1 MILVTGATGNVG
13 REVVKNLMKR
23 NANFQVATHRREKKG
38 VYFDFENFSSLKPA
52 LMGVT
57 KLFLLRPPHL
67 ANAKKYF
74 QPVIDTAKEVGI
86 KHIVFLSL
94 LGVEK
99 NPIVPHAKI
108 EKIIKDSGIPYTLL
122 RPSFFMQN
130 LFSQHG
136 DELRNEKII
145 EVPAG
150 NGKTSFIDVRDIGE
164 VAAKVLTED
173 GHEFKAYAL
182 TGSDALTYYEVA
194 EIISKETNE
203 HIIYT
208 NPSIFTFRK
217 RMIQKGLKNDFIM
230 VMIGIYTTA
239 RLGLAKKITLDLEQL
254 LERKPITLKQ
264 FAHDYREKLIYEG

>member
-13 REVVKNLMKR
+13 KEIVKALIQR
-23 NANFQVATHRREKKG
+23 NANFQVTTHKKEG
-38 VYFDFENFSSLKPA
+38 KGAYFDFENPSSLKPA

-67 ANAKKYF
+67 ADAKKYF
-74 QPVIDTAKEVGI
+74 QPVIDAAKEVGI

-108 EKIIKDSGIPYTLL
+108 EKIIKDSGIPYTFL

-130 LFSQHG
+130 LLSQHG
-136 DELRNEKII
+136 DELRKEKKI

-150 NGKTSFIDVRDIGE
+150 RGKTSFIDVRDIGE

-173 GHEFKAYAL
+173 GHRFNAYAL
-182 TGSDALTYYEVA
+182 TGNEALTYYEVA
-194 EIISKETNE
+194 EIISKATNE

-239 RLGLAKKITLDLEQL
+239 QLGLAKKITLDLEQL
-254 LERKPITLKQ
+254 LERKPITLQQ
-264 FAHDYREKLIYEG
+264 FAHDYRKQLI

>member
-13 REVVKNLMKR
+13 GEVVKGLIQRK
-23 NANFQVATHRREKKG
+23 AIFKVATRRREAEG
-38 VYFDFENFSSLKPA
+38 VYFDFENRSSVKTALK
-52 LMGVT
+52 GVT
-57 KLFLLRPPHL
+57 KLFLIRPPHL
-67 ANAKKYF
+67 ADAKKYF
-74 QPVIDTAKEVGI
+74 QPVIDAAKEIGV
-86 KHIVFLSL
+86 KQIVFLSL

-108 EKIIKDSGIPYTLL
+108 ESIIKDSGIPYTFL

-130 LFSQHG
+130 LLSQHG

-150 NGKTSFIDVRDIGE
+150 KGKTSFIDVRDIGE
-164 VAAKVLTED
+164 VAAKILTEE

-182 TGSDALTYYEVA
+182 TGNEALTYYEVA
-194 EIISKETNE
+194 AIISKTINK

-208 NPSIFTFRK
+208 NPSIFKFRK
-217 RMIQKGLKNDFIM
+217 RMLQKGLNKEFIW

-239 RLGLAKKITLDLEQL
+239 KLGLAKKVTSDLSNLLD
-254 LERKPITLKQ
+254 RNPITMEK
-264 FAHDYREKLIYEG
+264 FVYDYKELFL

>member
-13 REVVKNLMKR
+13 KEIVKALIQR
-23 NANFQVATHRREKKG
+23 NANFQVATHRKESKG
-38 VYFDFENFSSLKPA
+38 VYLDFENPSSLNPA
-52 LMGVT
+52 LIGVT

-67 ANAKKYF
+67 ADAKKYF
-74 QPVIDTAKEVGI
+74 QPVIDAAKEVGI

-94 LGVEK
+94 LGVET

-108 EKIIKDSGIPYTLL
+108 EKIIKDSGIPYTFL

-130 LFSQHG
+130 LLPQHG
-136 DELRNEKII
+136 DELRKDKII

-150 NGKTSFIDVRDIGE
+150 RGKTSFIDVRDIGE

-173 GHEFKAYAL
+173 GHRFKAYAL
-182 TGSDALTYYEVA
+182 TGSEALTYYEVA

-203 HIIYT
+203 NIIYT

-264 FAHDYREKLIYEG
+264 FAHNYREQLI

>member
-13 REVVKNLMKR
+13 KEIVKALIQR
-23 NANFQVATHRREKKG
+23 NTKFQVATHRKESKG
-38 VYFDFENFSSLKPA
+38 VYFDFENPSSIKPA
-52 LMGVT
+52 LRGIT

-67 ANAKKYF
+67 ADAKKYF
-74 QPVIDTAKEVGI
+74 QPVIDAAKEIGI

-108 EKIIKDSGIPYTLL
+108 EKIIKDSGIPYTFL

-130 LFSQHG
+130 LLSQHG

-150 NGKTSFIDVRDIGE
+150 KGKTSFIDVRDIGE
-164 VAAKVLTED
+164 VAAKVLIED

-182 TGSDALTYYEVA
+182 TGSEALTYFEVA
-194 EIISKETNE
+194 KIISKETKEN
-203 HIIYT
+203 IIYT
-208 NPSIFTFRK
+208 NPSIFKFRK

-254 LERKPITLKQ
+254 LERKPNTLKQ
-264 FAHDYREKLIYEG
+264 FVHDYKQQLI

>member
-1 MILVTGATGNVG
+1 MILVTGVTGHVG
-13 REVVKNLMKR
+13 KEVVKALMQR
-23 NANFQVATHRREKKG
+23 NIDFQVATRKKESKG
-38 VYFDFENFSSLKPA
+38 VYFDFENPSSIKPA
-52 LMGVT
+52 LKRVK

-67 ANAKKYF
+67 ADAKKYF
-74 QPVIDTAKEVGI
+74 QPVIDAAKEVGI

-108 EKIIKDSGIPYTLL
+108 EKIIKESGIPYTFL

-130 LFSQHG
+130 LLSQHG
-136 DELRNEKII
+136 DELRSEKII

-164 VAAKVLTED
+164 VAAKVLMED

-182 TGSDALTYYEVA
+182 TGSAALTYYEVA
-194 EIISKETNE
+194 ETISKETKEN
-203 HIIYT
+203 ITYT
-208 NPSIFTFRK
+208 NPSIFKFRK
-217 RMIQKGLKNDFIM
+217 RMMQKGLKNDFIM

-239 RLGLAKKITLDLEQL
+239 RLGLAKKVTVDLEQL
-254 LERKPITLKQ
+254 LGRKPTTLKQ
-264 FAHDYREKLIYEG
+264 FIQDYKDQIV

>member
-13 REVVKNLMKR
+13 KEIVKALMQK
-23 NANFQVATHRREKKG
+23 NATFQVATHRKERKG
-38 VYFDFENFSSLKPA
+38 VYFDFEDPSSLKPA

-57 KLFLLRPPHL
+57 NLFLLRPPHL

-74 QPVIDTAKEVGI
+74 QPVIDAAKKVGI

-108 EKIIKDSGIPYTLL
+108 EKIIKDSGIPYTFL

-130 LFSQHG
+130 LLSQHG

-164 VAAKVLTED
+164 VAAKVLIED

-182 TGSDALTYYEVA
+182 TGSEALIYYEVA
-194 EIISKETNE
+194 ETISKETKGN
-203 HIIYT
+203 IIYT
-208 NPSIFTFRK
+208 NPSIFKFRK
-217 RMIQKGLKNDFIM
+217 RMMQKGLKTDFIM

-239 RLGLAKKITLDLEQL
+239 RLGLAKKVTVDLEQL
-254 LERKPITLKQ
+254 LERKPTTLKQ
-264 FAHDYREKLIYEG
+264 FAYDYREQLI

>member
-13 REVVKNLMKR
+13 KEIVKALIQR
-23 NANFQVATHRREKKG
+23 SANFQVATHRKESKG
-38 VYFDFENFSSLKPA
+38 VYFDFENPSSLKLA

-67 ANAKKYF
+67 ADAKKYF
-74 QPVIDTAKEVGI
+74 QPVIDAAKEVGI

-99 NPIVPHAKI
+99 NLIVPHAKI
-108 EKIIKDSGIPYTLL
+108 EKIIKDSGIPYTFL

-130 LFSQHG
+130 LLSQHG
-136 DELRNEKII
+136 DELRKDKII

-150 NGKTSFIDVRDIGE
+150 RGKTSFIDVRDIGE

-173 GHEFKAYAL
+173 GHRFKAYAL
-182 TGSDALTYYEVA
+182 TGSEALTYYEVA

-208 NPSIFTFRK
+208 NPNIFTFRK

-254 LERKPITLKQ
+254 LGRKPITLKQ
-264 FAHDYREKLIYEG
+264 FAHDYREQLI